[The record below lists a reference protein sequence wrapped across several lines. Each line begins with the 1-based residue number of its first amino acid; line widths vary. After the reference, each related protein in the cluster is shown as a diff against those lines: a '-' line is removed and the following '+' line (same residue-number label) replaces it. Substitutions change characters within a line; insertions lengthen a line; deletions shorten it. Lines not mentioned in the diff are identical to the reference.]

1 MKTLEFVDTIGSWKL
16 GGTYED
22 ESAANTQLRILNAGN
37 IARQYVLRE
46 FYRNFG
52 SIPQICYQDFEIIPL
67 WENEDCNSFVTKV
80 PTIMTFP
87 DPQVNGWDSIVPM
100 CDGAMP
106 LTEVRSEQQL
116 RQARNHSL
124 MGVMRNSGW
133 FLNTGNVL
141 KVMLK
146 TNVKAD
152 GFTARAV
159 VSQPQLVPAFNID
172 YDEYPFPD
180 DMIQDIKAMLERSD
194 AKRWFYQNSQVSNSK
209 SEIENGNR
217 KL

>member
-37 IARQYVLRE
+37 IARQYVLRD
-46 FYRNFG
+46 FYMKFG
-52 SIPQICYQDFEIIPL
+52 SIPQICYQNFDIIPL
-67 WENEDCNSFVTKV
+67 WENEGCNSFTAKV
-80 PTIMTFP
+80 PTIMSFP

-100 CDGAMP
+100 CEGAMP
-106 LTEVRSEQQL
+106 LTELRSQIQM

-124 MGVMRNSGW
+124 MSVMRSSGW
-133 FLNTGNVL
+133 FLNTGNMLEVYL
-141 KVMLK
+141 KP
-146 TNVKAD
+146 NVNATE
-152 GFTARAV
+152 FPARAV
-159 VSQPQLVPAFNID
+159 LSQPQLKPKFNID
-172 YDEYPFPD
+172 EDEYPFPD

-194 AKRWFYQNSQVSNSK
+194 SKRWFYQNSQVSNSK
-209 SEIENGNR
+209 SEIENANR